1 MTTRSMIRASIVA
14 TLMSLALAA
23 PTFAVKPDGACP
35 NDGFDKMTYAE
46 FTALEISVGAPQ
58 EIIDALPAALA
69 TIDANDDG
77 SVCVMD
83 GPDTPGHLGAW
94 LFNVI
99 DNTSHSL

>member
-14 TLMSLALAA
+14 TLLSLALAT
-23 PTFAVKPDGACP
+23 PTLALKPDGNCP
-35 NDGFDKMTYAE
+35 NDAFDKMTYAE
-46 FTALEISVGAPQ
+46 FIALEISVGAPQ
-58 EIIDALPAALA
+58 EILDAVPAGLA
-69 TIDANDDG
+69 AIDANDDG

-99 DNTSHSL
+99 DNTSHSQ